1 MEELLFRG
9 HPEVVDADLSAEPGR
24 RESPYS
30 RSPSRLAG
38 GGKWIRTLG
47 PSRLI
52 LGEEK
57 GRRSIR
63 VVAKDAVPFHG
74 GTSGSNPSCSAG
86 ESASAGTETPP
97 CFCLCH
103 GEDPATKSA
112 TPQIPGRKNVM

>member
-1 MEELLFRG
+1 MG
-9 HPEVVDADLSAEPGR
+9 SAPENQVRTG
-24 RESPYS
+24 
-30 RSPSRLAG
+30 LAA

-74 GTSGSNPSCSAG
+74 GTSGSNPVCSASQSVLTG
-86 ESASAGTETPP
+86 AFRGCRRKRPGFRRSVGLDETRERDV
-97 CFCLCH
+97 L
-103 GEDPATKSA
+103 ATSRLA
-112 TPQIPGRKNVM
+112 LAAFL